1 MQFESGREDAARES
15 LPKAKELAALFDAAP
30 SYDVNDIRFIRQVEG
45 AGVHDGMGATATEAI
60 ARAVGEY
67 DHEAFTALWKS
78 VSEQNSTDGE
88 EPSAGAQPT
97 G

>member
-1 MQFESGREDAARES
+1 MSSGNKDAKRNTFKKF
-15 LPKAKELAALFDAAP
+15 PKE
-30 SYDVNDIRFIRQVEG
+30 VNFFLWYFFIRQVEG
-45 AGVHDGMGATATEAI
+45 AGVHDGMGATAMDGIEK
-60 ARAVGEY
+60 AVGEF

-97 G
+97 V

>member
-1 MQFESGREDAARES
+1 
-15 LPKAKELAALFDAAP
+15 
-30 SYDVNDIRFIRQVEG
+30 
-45 AGVHDGMGATATEAI
+45 MGATATEAI

-97 G
+97 V